1 MHVTEGL
8 ATAANCW
15 CEPQRVAVPRV
26 AGWERLSGLSPPRAL
41 RGSAGVSEEPVPET
55 RGGVAGAKPA
65 AAPHGMCLRP
75 SRWTRLPEQ
84 GRVRRP
90 AGLASTSV
98 PEVA

>member
-65 AAPHGMCLRP
+65 APHGMCLRP